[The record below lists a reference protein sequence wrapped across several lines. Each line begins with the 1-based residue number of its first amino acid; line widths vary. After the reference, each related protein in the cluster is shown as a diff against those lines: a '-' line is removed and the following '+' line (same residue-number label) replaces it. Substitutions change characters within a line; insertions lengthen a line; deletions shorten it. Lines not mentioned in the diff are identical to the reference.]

1 MAKKLFLLAMLILAA
16 ITPAAA
22 QQANTPPPGTAE
34 RTRILDAIRESAGF
48 NIRFIVHS
56 LRVARG
62 KTAHYAHAVVEPS
75 KQEYDGGEFLLKYE
89 GKWRVVWSV
98 NGGGT
103 SDCRT
108 AAIYYQSALRMLEA
122 DGIEPDILDPQLSE
136 QYQNLA
142 TGALED
148 PDCNTIGDLGPEL
161 TPVAALQSCKTCV
174 VPDVSFSFLSDTP
187 VSRILSDP
195 RLSAPITKTDLDGDT
210 RPDEVTIVHIMPSA
224 TGRVIDQDL
233 VFANPWDTDL
243 SAQPLPEKDTQMA
256 LLIRNSASGK
266 RYLLHSPYVELS
278 NNLRSGGPVDVARA
292 KSSLAAAFRKDC
304 PTLRHDMLVMSTEAG
319 IDIALFWD
327 GRAKA
332 YGVCWPNEI
341 P

>member
-1 MAKKLFLLAMLILAA
+1 MTKNLILLALLFLAA
-16 ITPAAA
+16 ITSAAA
-22 QQANTPPPGTAE
+22 QPAHTPQPGTAE
-34 RTRILDAIRESAGF
+34 RTRILDAIRESAGLD
-48 NIRFIVHS
+48 IRFIVHS
-56 LRVARG
+56 LRVAKG
-62 KTAHYAHAVVEPS
+62 TSAQYAHAVVEPS

-108 AAIYYQSALRMLEA
+108 AAIYYQSALRTLEA
-122 DGIEPDILDPQLSE
+122 DGIEPDILDPELSE

-142 TGALED
+142 TVALED
-148 PDCNTIGDLGPEL
+148 PDCNTIGDLGPQL
-161 TPVAALQSCKTCV
+161 TPVAALQSCKTCG
-174 VPDVSFSFLSDTP
+174 VPDVPFSFLSDTP
-187 VSRILSDP
+187 VSRILSDSRFP
-195 RLSAPITKTDLDGDT
+195 VPMTTADLDGDT

-224 TGRVIDQDL
+224 PDRVIDQDL

-243 SAQPLPEKDTQMA
+243 SAQPMPEEDTQMA
-256 LLIRNSASGK
+256 LLIRNSASGT

-278 NNLRSGGPVDVARA
+278 NNLRPRGPVDAARG
-292 KSSLAAAFRKDC
+292 KSSRAAAFRKDC
-304 PTLRHDMLVMSTEAG
+304 PTLRHDILVMSTEAG

-327 GRAKA
+327 GRANA
-332 YGVCWPNEI
+332 YDVCWPNEI